1 MKEITLRVTEELARL
16 VEQWAEHIPDM
27 EVVSNDECDN
37 SIEFCDQCVLSAF
50 TTLRENEVIQHP
62 YDFTWIMA
70 AMNQYAV
77 DGIEGFRSSNAF
89 VKYLKV
95 LGVEDVPCRDTISS
109 NINKVEDVYPM
120 WTFSDTDEPCE
131 VRRRR
136 NVAIQFVAAYNKA
149 KRGGSTECST
159 K

>member
-1 MKEITLRVTEELARL
+1 MKEITLRVTEEMAQL
-16 VEQWAEHIPDM
+16 VKQWAEHIPDM
-27 EVVSNDECDN
+27 EVVATDDCDD
-37 SIEFCDQCVLSAF
+37 SIEFCDQCLLSALA
-50 TTLRENEVIQHP
+50 TLRENKVIVHP

-70 AMNQYAV
+70 AINQYAV

-89 VKYLKV
+89 VKYLKE
-95 LGVEDVPCRDTISS
+95 LGVEDVPCRDTVSS
-109 NINKVEDVYPM
+109 NINKVEDVYPT
-120 WTFSDTDEPCE
+120 WTFSDTEEPYE

-149 KRGGSTECST
+149 KRQGSTGCST

>member
-1 MKEITLRVTEELARL
+1 MKEITLKVSDEMAQL
-16 VEQWAEHIPDM
+16 VGQLVGHLEGVEIVATG
-27 EVVSNDECDN
+27 ECDD
-37 SIEFCDQCVLSAF
+37 SIEFCDQCVLSAL
-50 TTLRENEVIQHP
+50 TTLRENKVIVHP

-70 AMNQYAV
+70 AINQYAV

-95 LGVEDVPCRDTISS
+95 LGVEDV
-109 NINKVEDVYPM
+109 YPT

-149 KRGGSTECST
+149 KRQGSTGCST

>member
-1 MKEITLRVTEELARL
+1 MKEIRIRVSDELAQL

-27 EVVSNDECDN
+27 EVVCNNECDD
-37 SIEFCDQCVLSAF
+37 SIEFCDRCVLEAF
-50 TTLRENEVIQHP
+50 ATLRENEVILHP
-62 YDFTWIMA
+62 YDFTWVMA
-70 AMNQYAV
+70 AINQFAV
-77 DGIEGFRSSNAF
+77 DGMEGFRSANAF

-109 NINKVEDVYPM
+109 NINKVEDIYPM

-149 KRGGSTECST
+149 KRKGSTVCST

>member
-1 MKEITLRVTEELARL
+1 MKEITIQVEDSAYACVLGMLRLCEKV
-16 VEQWAEHIPDM
+16 
-27 EVVSNDECDN
+27 EVVSDGECDD
-37 SIEFCDQCVLSAF
+37 SIEFCDQCLLAAL
-50 TTLRENEVIQHP
+50 TTLRENKVIVHP

-70 AMNQYAV
+70 AINQYAV

-95 LGVEDVPCRDTISS
+95 LGVGDVPCRDTISS
-109 NINKVEDVYPM
+109 NINKVEDVYPT

-149 KRGGSTECST
+149 KRQGSTGCST

>member
-1 MKEITLRVTEELARL
+1 MKEITLRMSDEMAVIIEQL
-16 VEQWAEHIPDM
+16 VEHIADVKVM
-27 EVVSNDECDN
+27 DTGEYDD
-37 SIEFCDQCVLSAF
+37 SIEFCDQCLLSAM
-50 TTLRENEVIQHP
+50 TTLRENKVIVHP

-70 AMNQYAV
+70 AINQYAV

-109 NINKVEDVYPM
+109 NINKVEDVYPE
-120 WTFSDTDEPCE
+120 WTFSDTDEPYE
-131 VRRRR
+131 VIRRR

-149 KRGGSTECST
+149 KRRGSTECST

>member
-1 MKEITLRVTEELARL
+1 MKEITLRMSDEMAVILEQL
-16 VEQWAEHIPDM
+16 VEHMTDV
-27 EVVSNDECDN
+27 EVMDTGESDD
-37 SIEFCDQCVLSAF
+37 SFEFCDQCLLSAIS
-50 TTLRENEVIQHP
+50 TLRENKVIVHP

-70 AMNQYAV
+70 AINQYAV

-95 LGVEDVPCRDTISS
+95 LGVKDVPCRDTISS
-109 NINKVEDVYPM
+109 NINKVEDVYPT

-149 KRGGSTECST
+149 KRQGSTGCST

>member
-1 MKEITLRVTEELARL
+1 MKEITLRMSDEMAVIIEQL
-16 VEQWAEHIPDM
+16 VEHMPDV
-27 EVVSNDECDN
+27 EVMATGECDD
-37 SIEFCDQCVLSAF
+37 SIEFCDQCLLSALV
-50 TTLRENEVIQHP
+50 TLRENKVIVHP
-62 YDFTWIMA
+62 YDFTWILA
-70 AMNQYAV
+70 AINQYAV

-95 LGVEDVPCRDTISS
+95 LGVKDVPCRDTISS

-149 KRGGSTECST
+149 KRQSSTGCST
-159 K
+159 R

>member
-1 MKEITLRVTEELARL
+1 MALLI
-16 VEQWAEHIPDM
+16 EQWAEHIPEM
-27 EVVSNDECDN
+27 EVECNNEFDD
-37 SIEFCDQCVLSAF
+37 SIEFCDRCMLEAFAILRKNDVL
-50 TTLRENEVIQHP
+50 LHP
-62 YDFTWIMA
+62 YDFAWILA
-70 AMNQYAV
+70 AINQFAV
-77 DGIEGFRSSNAF
+77 EGIEGFRSSNAF

-109 NINKVEDVYPM
+109 NVNKVEDVYPQ
-120 WTFSDTDEPCE
+120 WTFSDTEEPCE

-149 KRGGSTECST
+149 KRTGSTECST

>member
-1 MKEITLRVTEELARL
+1 MKEITLRVTEEIAQL
-16 VEQWAEHIPDM
+16 VKQWAEHIPDM
-27 EVVSNDECDN
+27 EVVDTDDCDD
-37 SIEFCDQCVLSAF
+37 SIEFCDQCLLSALA
-50 TTLRENEVIQHP
+50 TLRENKVIVHP

-70 AMNQYAV
+70 AINQYAV

-89 VKYLKV
+89 VKYLKE

-109 NINKVEDVYPM
+109 NINKVEDV
-120 WTFSDTDEPCE
+120 EPYE

-149 KRGGSTECST
+149 KRQGSTGCST

>member
-1 MKEITLRVTEELARL
+1 MKEITLRVTDELAKL

-27 EVVSNDECDN
+27 EVVATDECDD
-37 SIEFCDQCVLSAF
+37 SIEFCDQCLLSAL
-50 TTLRENEVIQHP
+50 TTLRENKVIVRP

-70 AMNQYAV
+70 AINQYAV

-89 VKYLKV
+89 VKYLKE
-95 LGVEDVPCRDTISS
+95 LGVEGVPCRDTISS
-109 NINKVEDVYPM
+109 NINKVEDVYPA

-149 KRGGSTECST
+149 KRRGSTGCTT

>member
-1 MKEITLRVTEELARL
+1 MKEITLRVSDEMAVIIEQL
-16 VEQWAEHIPDM
+16 VEHMADV
-27 EVVSNDECDN
+27 EVMDTGECDD
-37 SIEFCDQCVLSAF
+37 SIEFCDQCLLNAL
-50 TTLRENEVIQHP
+50 TTLRVNKVIVHP

-70 AMNQYAV
+70 AINQYAV

-109 NINKVEDVYPM
+109 NINKVEDVYPE
-120 WTFSDTDEPCE
+120 WTFSDTDEPYE
-131 VRRRR
+131 VIRRR

-149 KRGGSTECST
+149 KRRGSTECST

>member
-1 MKEITLRVTEELARL
+1 MGKKKKEY
-16 VEQWAEHIPDM
+16 D
-27 EVVSNDECDN
+27 D
-37 SIEFCDQCVLSAF
+37 SIEFCDQCLLAAL
-50 TTLRENEVIQHP
+50 TTLRENKVIVHP

-70 AMNQYAV
+70 SINQYAV

-95 LGVEDVPCRDTISS
+95 LGVKDVPCRDTISS
-109 NINKVEDVYPM
+109 NINKVEDVYPT

-149 KRGGSTECST
+149 KRQGSTGCST